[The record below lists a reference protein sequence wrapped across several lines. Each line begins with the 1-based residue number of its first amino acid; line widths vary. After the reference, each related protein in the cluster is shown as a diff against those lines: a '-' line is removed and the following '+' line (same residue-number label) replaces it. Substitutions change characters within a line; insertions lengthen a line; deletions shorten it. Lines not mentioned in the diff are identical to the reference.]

1 MIDIFRKYVP
11 DYLRLLKLATPLVLT
26 QAGQMSVQLID
37 NAMIG
42 RVGTVDLAAASFA
55 NNIYVVI
62 MLFGLGIFLGVTP
75 LVGRA
80 RGAGDQR
87 RVASIMKSGFAL
99 SGLVIPAMALAS
111 WALSWAMP
119 HMGQTDEVVR
129 LAVPYYRTL
138 VISLIPLLLFALLKQ
153 IGEGLGNTLAAML
166 ATIVANL
173 VNVGLNY
180 VLIFG
185 KLGFPELGLLG
196 AGYATI
202 VSRLVAPVLLYIVF
216 MYLSPIRRYFTLM
229 RAVRAA
235 REELVKIFTVGLPI
249 AGQMVLEVSAFAF
262 SGVMMGWLGD
272 VPLASHQIAMGLAT
286 FTFMLGNGVAQAA
299 TIQIS
304 FQLGNR
310 DFREVKLISYAA
322 AQIVIAYMGL
332 CGLGFLLLRHQLP
345 YLFTNDL
352 RVIAQSASLLA
363 VAALFQLFD
372 GLQIVCI
379 GILRGFADVRAPMFI
394 SGFSYIAIG
403 LSVSYLC
410 AFTTGLGPEGIWYG
424 FVAGLIAAGVLLSLR
439 IRARIRGLE
448 AVSAAVPGVKLS
460 FE

>member
-87 RVASIMKSGFAL
+87 HVASIMKSGFAL